1 MEKQEQ
7 IKAYWNRINKIEER
21 IEELA
26 RKGLSY
32 GVETQKRKSLITNV
46 RRLEK
51 NCLII
56 EILKDPSNYLR
67 KASAD
72 AGVI

>member
-51 NCLII
+51 NLI
-56 EILKDPSNYLR
+56 LLR
-67 KASAD
+67 KRLSLK
-72 AGVI
+72 

>member
-7 IKAYWNRINKIEER
+7 IKIYWNRINKIEER

-32 GVETQKRKSLITNV
+32 GVETQKRKSLLTNV
-46 RRLEK
+46 KRLEK
-51 NCLII
+51 
-56 EILKDPSNYLR
+56 EARHSSQ
-67 KASAD
+67 A
-72 AGVI
+72 